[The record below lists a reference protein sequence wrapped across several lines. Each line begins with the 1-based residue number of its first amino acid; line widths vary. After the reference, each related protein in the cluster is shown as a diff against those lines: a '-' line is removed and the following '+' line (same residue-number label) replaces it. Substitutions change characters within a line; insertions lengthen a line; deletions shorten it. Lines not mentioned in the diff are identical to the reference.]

1 MNRSMPGRPVGP
13 RSEPIDPPSWSTI
26 RILIV
31 DDEPLVRQGLKHIL
45 AAEPDQ
51 EIVGEAA
58 DGSEVLE
65 LVRRARPH
73 VVCMD
78 VRMPG
83 IDGIRATELLLRLP
97 DPPKVLVV
105 STFEHDEYVLD
116 ALVAGASGFLLKR
129 APAEEMVQ
137 AVRTITRGTSLLFPA
152 AVRELVRPRARTV
165 DYTGPALSGRE
176 AEVLD
181 RIAPGPD
188 QRRDRR
194 RSVSRRRDRSHLCG
208 HAAGQARCPRSHSGH
223 GDRLPHRAGR
233 SGSSLTRM
241 GGRSARGVVA
251 SGERRAGRGAGGAAG
266 AWRCMGRHPHNVF
279 GCPKFG
285 FLPIDLLSTGISP
298 SGG

>member
-31 DDEPLVRQGLKHIL
+31 DDEPLVRQGLRHIL

-181 RIAPGPD
+181 RIARGLTNAEIAAD
-188 QRRDRR
+188 LYLGVETVRTYVGTLLGKLGARDRTQATVIAYR
-194 RSVSRRRDRSHLCG
+194 TGLVDP
-208 HAAGQARCPRSHSGH
+208 AAP
-223 GDRLPHRAGR
+223 
-233 SGSSLTRM
+233 
-241 GGRSARGVVA
+241 
-251 SGERRAGRGAGGAAG
+251 
-266 AWRCMGRHPHNVF
+266 
-279 GCPKFG
+279 
-285 FLPIDLLSTGISP
+285 
-298 SGG
+298 